1 MSNIDIERLRVT
13 ATHGSATVHC
23 ERAHITWSATVD
35 GPVVE
40 PRGPIEMGPIRDDEE
55 VTA

>member
-13 ATHGSATVHC
+13 ATHGSATIDY
-23 ERAHITWSATVD
+23 ERTRITWSATVD
-35 GPVVE
+35 STIVE
-40 PRGPIEMGPIRDDEE
+40 PPGPIEMGPIHDNEE

>member
-13 ATHGSATVHC
+13 ATHGSATIDYEHT
-23 ERAHITWSATVD
+23 RITRSATAD
-35 GPVVE
+35 TTVVE
-40 PRGPIEMGPIRDDEE
+40 PPGPIELGPTRDDAE